1 MVEGAAREQPNKAVR
16 IMVVFIFADLEDV
29 ELTWLMDGLEWD
41 LEQCRVSEAE
51 PMSKY
56 GAIEMD
62 CMKRFYVH
70 SGWDKRIF
78 IRLREHLHCRFYIAR
93 NARLK
98 LLRIYFHGLVPGL
111 GFAGLGIRP
120 LRHNFCFR
128 LLAKNHEESLPS
140 PLARPCLE
148 K

>member
-1 MVEGAAREQPNKAVR
+1 
-16 IMVVFIFADLEDV
+16 
-29 ELTWLMDGLEWD
+29 MDGLEWD

-56 GAIEMD
+56 GAMEMD

-70 SGWDKRIF
+70 SGCDKRIF

-93 NARLK
+93 NVRLK

-111 GFAGLGIRP
+111 GFAGLGFAPSATISALGFSPRIMKGASLREIVIQGAPFQHFPSSHPFKTYTRP
-120 LRHNFCFR
+120 FWSVTRIL
-128 LLAKNHEESLPS
+128 KNVTFDFYMW
-140 PLARPCLE
+140 
-148 K
+148 